1 MASET
6 ITTMETEQTT
16 METEQTK
23 EISKVV
29 YFKLR
34 LPASADNKKTFPRL
48 NDLCK
53 QHGDAYSLFYNG
65 YTQAIAGEIQL
76 KEPCT
81 IAEAR
86 ALLEIEGSDIYDAS
100 EVKKEKDQWKHMTW
114 AETKI
119 DNLYSKRVEAVK
131 DKKNSKK
138 RQSKSRRTSQQ
149 RNKCQSFETS

>member
-34 LPASADNKKTFPRL
+34 LPASADNKTTFPRL

-53 QHGDAYSLFYNG
+53 NMVMPIAYF
-65 YTQAIAGEIQL
+65 TTAIPRQL
-76 KEPCT
+76 Q
-81 IAEAR
+81 
-86 ALLEIEGSDIYDAS
+86 
-100 EVKKEKDQWKHMTW
+100 EKF
-114 AETKI
+114 
-119 DNLYSKRVEAVK
+119 N
-131 DKKNSKK
+131 
-138 RQSKSRRTSQQ
+138 
-149 RNKCQSFETS
+149 

>member
-48 NDLCK
+48 NANNIVMPI
-53 QHGDAYSLFYNG
+53 AYF
-65 YTQAIAGEIQL
+65 TTAIPRQL
-76 KEPCT
+76 Q
-81 IAEAR
+81 
-86 ALLEIEGSDIYDAS
+86 
-100 EVKKEKDQWKHMTW
+100 EKF
-114 AETKI
+114 
-119 DNLYSKRVEAVK
+119 N
-131 DKKNSKK
+131 
-138 RQSKSRRTSQQ
+138 
-149 RNKCQSFETS
+149 

>member
-16 METEQTK
+16 IETEQTK

-65 YTQAIAGEIQL
+65 YTQAIQEKFNWRNHAPLSKPG
-76 KEPCT
+76 PC
-81 IAEAR
+81 
-86 ALLEIEGSDIYDAS
+86 
-100 EVKKEKDQWKHMTW
+100 
-114 AETKI
+114 
-119 DNLYSKRVEAVK
+119 
-131 DKKNSKK
+131 
-138 RQSKSRRTSQQ
+138 
-149 RNKCQSFETS
+149 